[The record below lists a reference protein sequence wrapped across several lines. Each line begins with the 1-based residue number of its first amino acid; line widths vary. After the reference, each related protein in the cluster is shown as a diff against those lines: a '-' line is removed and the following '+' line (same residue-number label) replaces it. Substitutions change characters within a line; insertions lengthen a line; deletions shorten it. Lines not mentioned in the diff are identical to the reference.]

1 MLLMKADTARVTNQ
15 GITKFGVLYTDYE
28 LCFWKDKKVKIKWDI
43 DDVSKLYVYDLEG
56 HKICEAV
63 SAEVLGFGE
72 KCSQA
77 ALEKLMRDQKR
88 QYRESVE
95 ALEDFTTPY
104 EVRIEQG
111 RPSDAVG
118 KLDLM
123 IGHAPS
129 SKVIALPTD
138 KEYRGEVAAQSRKK
152 RSGAGDEFL
161 ASKAGDALAR
171 LRAINE

>member
-1 MLLMKADTARVTNQ
+1 
-15 GITKFGVLYTDYE
+15 
-28 LCFWKDKKVKIKWDI
+28 
-43 DDVSKLYVYDLEG
+43 
-56 HKICEAV
+56 
-63 SAEVLGFGE
+63 
-72 KCSQA
+72 
-77 ALEKLMRDQKR
+77 MRDQKR
-88 QYRESVE
+88 QYRESKEVW
-95 ALEDFTTPY
+95 EDFTTPY
-104 EVRIEQG
+104 EARLEQG

-123 IGHAPS
+123 IGHAPT

-161 ASKAGDALAR
+161 AAKGESVLDR

>member
-1 MLLMKADTARVTNQ
+1 MQDVYISL
-15 GITKFGVLYTDYE
+15 
-28 LCFWKDKKVKIKWDI
+28 KDAAEFKWDI

-88 QYRESVE
+88 QYRESVGVW
-95 ALEDFTTPY
+95 EDFTTPY

-123 IGHAPS
+123 IGHTPS

-138 KEYRGEVAAQSRKK
+138 KEYRGEAAAQSRKK
-152 RSGAGDEFL
+152 RSKAAEEFL
-161 ASKAGDALAR
+161 AAKGESVLDR
-171 LRAINE
+171 LRAMNE

>member
-1 MLLMKADTARVTNQ
+1 
-15 GITKFGVLYTDYE
+15 
-28 LCFWKDKKVKIKWDI
+28 
-43 DDVSKLYVYDLEG
+43 
-56 HKICEAV
+56 
-63 SAEVLGFGE
+63 
-72 KCSQA
+72 
-77 ALEKLMRDQKR
+77 MRDQKR

-104 EVRIEQG
+104 EARLEQG

-129 SKVIALPTD
+129 SKIISLPTD

-152 RSGAGDEFL
+152 RSGAGGEFL
-161 ASKAGDALAR
+161 AAKGESVLDR
-171 LRAINE
+171 LRAMNE